1 MDILTIIGLLV
12 ALGGILLGQFLDG
25 GNLASII
32 QLTAFCIVI
41 GGTTGAVMIQY
52 KLPIFL
58 RSLKMLPWVL
68 KAPSIDPQP
77 LIEQLVEWSHTARK
91 NGLLALEG
99 SLDGVVDPFLRKGL
113 QMLVDGTEPQKIRDT
128 LLVELEAREAIE
140 RQAAKVFE
148 SAGGYSP
155 TIGIL
160 GAVLGLIHVME
171 NLADPAKLGAGI
183 ATAFVATIYG
193 VGAANI
199 FFLPVSNKIKGIVHE
214 RSYLRE
220 MTIEGLVAVA
230 EGENPKIIEA
240 RLQSFYV
247 H

>member
-1 MDILTIIGLLV
+1 MDFLTIIGVLV
-12 ALGGILLGQFLDG
+12 AIGGILLGQFLDG

-52 KLPIFL
+52 KLPVFV

-68 KAPSIDPQP
+68 KAPAIDPQP

-99 SLDGVVDPFLRKGL
+99 SLDSVADPFLRKGL

-140 RQAAKVFE
+140 RQAAKVLNLREATRPPSVF
-148 SAGGYSP
+148 SAPSLDSFTSWKILPIRPSSVPASP
-155 TIGIL
+155 PPSLPPSTVSARPISFFCRYPTKSKGSSTN
-160 GAVLGLIHVME
+160 AV
-171 NLADPAKLGAGI
+171 
-183 ATAFVATIYG
+183 IYG
-193 VGAANI
+193 
-199 FFLPVSNKIKGIVHE
+199 K
-214 RSYLRE
+214 
-220 MTIEGLVAVA
+220 
-230 EGENPKIIEA
+230 
-240 RLQSFYV
+240 
-247 H
+247 